1 MLTFVR
7 SLVVAASLSA
17 TATTLPPQTP
27 APLRSTPTTVP
38 STGSP
43 SAAYQQATRL
53 EFNTPLAQ
61 FIAQADSRN
70 PDLRFDW
77 VSDGCSVPLLGSSG
91 KDYDFTNACRRH
103 DFAYRNLVVIDGGKW
118 WNSTLRSRVDT
129 QFKADM
135 HDECGNRSLV
145 SKFKCLAW
153 AEVYY
158 RAVRIFGR

>member
-1 MLTFVR
+1 MLTLVR

-17 TATTLPPQTP
+17 TATTLPPPAIGSIGSTSSTTP
-27 APLRSTPTTVP
+27 PVAA
-38 STGSP
+38 P

-61 FIAQADSRN
+61 FVAVADSRN

-77 VSDGCSVPLLGSSG
+77 VSDGCSIPILGSSG

-103 DFAYRNLVVIDGGKW
+103 DFAYRNFVILDGGRW

-129 QFKADM
+129 QFKSDM
-135 HDECGNRSLV
+135 HTECGNRSLV
-145 SKFKCLAW
+145 SKVKCLAW
-153 AEVYY
+153 AELYY